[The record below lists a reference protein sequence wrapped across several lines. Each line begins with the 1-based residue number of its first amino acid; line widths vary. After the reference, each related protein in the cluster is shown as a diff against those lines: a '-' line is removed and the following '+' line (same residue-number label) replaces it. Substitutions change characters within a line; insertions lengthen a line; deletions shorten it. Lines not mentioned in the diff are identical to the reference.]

1 MTAQCDICG
10 ARFATR
16 KCYFCEGKICTSCIV
31 PADVTGNYTTT
42 KCINCDR
49 QRISKISM
57 LSVLRRNKT
66 IIGILVGFWIFTV
79 YPIPF
84 LQMTGYKIDA
94 SAFQP
99 ILITTGVMTIPFV
112 FMFIAWRKRA
122 PRDSRRSDGY
132 NY

>member
-16 KCYFCEGKICTSCIV
+16 KCYFCEG
-31 PADVTGNYTTT
+31 
-42 KCINCDR
+42 
-49 QRISKISM
+49 KISM

-122 PRDSRRSDGY
+122 PRDSRRSDRY